1 MEISIEDIQK
11 RFDELPEDL
20 KWAIMGANVDEHI
33 AEIAKK
39 ESLNIAQM
47 GQLAFEVNAVMLGFY
62 HPDKFEDAIKASLNL
77 PAEKI
82 KSIVDDVNELILK
95 EVRGQLM
102 DLYAKPNIEREGD
115 EAIFKQAGIE
125 MIEEKEE
132 KTENTASMDRNDM
145 LNKVENPQTIVKETP
160 VFAAEKLTGAFQ
172 VPMKKTEY
180 SLSNLTKTGDTKDT
194 EYPKNTLPKNDPY
207 RMPVE

>member
-11 RFDELPEDL
+11 KFEELPEDL
-20 KWAIMGANVDEHI
+20 KWAIMGANIDEHI

-62 HPDKFEDAIKASLNL
+62 HPDKFEDAIKVSLNL
-77 PAEKI
+77 PTDKI
-82 KSIVDDVNELILK
+82 KNIVDDVNELIFK
-95 EVRGQLM
+95 KVRGQLM

-125 MIEEKEE
+125 MIKDKEE
-132 KTENTASMDRNDM
+132 KIENTASMNRNEM
-145 LNKVENPQTIVKETP
+145 LNEVENPQTIVKEAP
-160 VFAAEKLTGAFQ
+160 VFAADKLTGAVQ
-172 VPMKKTEY
+172 LPMKKTEY
-180 SLSNLTKTGDTKDT
+180 SLSNITKESEKKDAD
-194 EYPKNTLPKNDPY
+194 YPKNTLPKNDPY